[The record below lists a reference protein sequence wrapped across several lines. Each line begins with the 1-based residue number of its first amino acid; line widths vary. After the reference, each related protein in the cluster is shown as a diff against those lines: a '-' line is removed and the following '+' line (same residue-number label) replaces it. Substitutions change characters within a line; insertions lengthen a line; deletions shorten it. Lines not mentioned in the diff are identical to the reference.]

1 MSSTHRLFLFPTIF
15 LFALALVL
23 PFACGGPVSG
33 TDQQTG
39 AVSSNPSDGCNDPDD
54 GGSPGSGHKVTICH
68 IPPGNPGNAHT
79 ISVGAPAVPAHLAH
93 GDHLGP
99 CGPGE
104 GHCGEDGGPVAGG
117 NPPDG
122 GHPGGGQPDSG
133 QPGGGQPDG
142 GQPDG
147 GPRP

>member
-39 AVSSNPSDGCNDPDD
+39 AVTSNPSDGCNDPND

-104 GHCGEDGGPVAGG
+104 SHCGDQDGGQQQQDGG

-122 GHPGGGQPDSG
+122 GQHDAGNP
-133 QPGGGQPDG
+133 PDG

>member
-1 MSSTHRLFLFPTIF
+1 MPSTHRLFLFPTVL

-23 PFACGGPVSG
+23 PFACGGPGSA

-39 AVSSNPSDGCNDPDD
+39 AVTNSNPGNPSDSCNDPDD
-54 GGSPGSGHKVTICH
+54 GGSPDSGHKVTICH

-104 GHCGEDGGPVAGG
+104 GHCGGQDGGQHDGG
-117 NPPDG
+117 NP
-122 GHPGGGQPDSG
+122 
-133 QPGGGQPDG
+133 PDG